1 MKAIADYFSVSSE
14 YQDISEIP
22 FPEGSVL
29 LHGANHEE
37 RSLLSKDFE
46 IRNPNVN
53 IVFIDEFEDENIKL
67 SPFEAED
74 TLNLRSRSDSDKF
87 TRYLDGKNVYIDI
100 TGLTHSV
107 WAWIVR
113 SMLLRENGTF
123 FVIYSEP
130 GEYRLHDSPLD
141 GQIFDLSEKI
151 VGISPLPGLALLTRF
166 TSDNFLFMPLL
177 GFEGARLAHIM
188 EDVQPIRELTFPVIG
203 VPGFQHEYPFYTYQG
218 NRLPLDR
225 DEIWMNWRYEKAN
238 CPASIYILGETLLS
252 EYPAKKLRIA
262 PIGTKPHALGAVL
275 LKLAYPSKVD
285 IVYDHPIRKKGRTK
299 GTSKTL
305 CYCLDPFKEVIIK

>member
-1 MKAIADYFSVSSE
+1 MRAIAEYFSVSSE
-14 YQDISEIP
+14 HTDISSVP
-22 FPEGSVL
+22 FTDGAIL

-46 IRNPNVN
+46 IKNPSVN
-53 IVFIDEFEDENIKL
+53 IVYVDELDGEKVKFSFDVSNNTI
-67 SPFEAED
+67 
-74 TLNLRSRSDSDKF
+74 NLRSKVDSDNF
-87 TRYLDGKNVYIDI
+87 TEFLNGRAVYIDI

-107 WAWIVR
+107 WAWVVR
-113 SMLLRENGTF
+113 AMLLRDSGDF
-123 FVIYSEP
+123 WVIYSEP

-151 VGISPLPGLALLTRF
+151 SGISPLPGLALLTQF

-177 GFEGARLAHIM
+177 GFEGARLSHIM
-188 EDVQPIRELTFPVIG
+188 EDVQPKRELTFPVIG

-218 NRLPLDR
+218 NRLALER

-238 CPASIYILGETLLS
+238 CPASIYVLGEGLLN
-252 EYPAKKLRIA
+252 EYGGKKLRIA

-299 GTSKTL
+299 GTSKTI
-305 CYCLDPFKEVIIK
+305 CYCLQPFKEVIKK